1 MIVFGAKAKQLQ
13 QIAVVEIDGA
23 IGPRVKANEYAKL
36 LRSIEENNRIKAVVL
51 DIDSPGGSASGSNYL
66 YLSVQSL
73 ARKKPVIA
81 FIRGIGASGAYMLSC
96 PASRIITIPSS
107 IIGSIGV
114 ISMRP
119 MVYEALDKIGVSM
132 HVTKSERL
140 KDMGSMFREATPEEE
155 AKERELIDDLYDQF
169 LDIVAEG
176 RHMEK
181 AKVKELA
188 TGEIFTGRRSVEVG
202 LADELGDLERAI
214 DVAAEM
220 ANAPRKPVWMR
231 PHRGLREVLNTMVA
245 GSVASS
251 LIYEVTAQV
260 EERLASSRYNIQ
272 HRL

>member
-1 MIVFGAKAKQLQ
+1 
-13 QIAVVEIDGA
+13 
-23 IGPRVKANEYAKL
+23 
-36 LRSIEENNRIKAVVL
+36 
-51 DIDSPGGSASGSNYL
+51 
-66 YLSVQSL
+66 
-73 ARKKPVIA
+73 
-81 FIRGIGASGAYMLSC
+81 
-96 PASRIITIPSS
+96 
-107 IIGSIGV
+107 
-114 ISMRP
+114 

-251 LIYEVTAQV
+251 LIYEVAAQV

>member
-1 MIVFGAKAKQLQ
+1 MIVFGAQAKQLQ

-36 LRSIEENNRIKAVVL
+36 LRSIEDNNRIKAVVL

-81 FIRGIGASGAYMLSC
+81 FIRGLGASGAYMLSC
-96 PASRIITIPSS
+96 PASRIITIPSA

-132 HVTKSERL
+132 HVTKSDRL

-155 AKERELIDDLYDQF
+155 AKEKELIDDLYDQF

-181 AKVKELA
+181 DKVRELA
-188 TGEIFTGRRSVEVG
+188 TGEIYTGRRSVEVG
-202 LADELGDLERAI
+202 LADEIGDLDRAI

-231 PHRGLREVLNTMVA
+231 PHKGLRDVLSSMVA
-245 GSVASS
+245 GSMASS
-251 LIYEVTAQV
+251 LVYEVATQL
-260 EERLASSRYNIQ
+260 EERMASSRYNIQ

>member
-1 MIVFGAKAKQLQ
+1 MIVFGVKAKQLQ

-23 IGPRVKANEYAKL
+23 IGPKVKANEYAKL
-36 LRSIEENNRIKAVVL
+36 LRSIEQNDRVRAVVL

-73 ARKKPVIA
+73 ARKKPVVA
-81 FIRGIGASGAYMLSC
+81 FIRGVGASGAYMLSC
-96 PASRIITIPSS
+96 PASRVITIPSS

-119 MVYEALDKIGVSM
+119 MVYEALDKVGIQM
-132 HVTKSERL
+132 HVTKSDRL
-140 KDMGSMFREATPEEE
+140 KDMGSMFREPTPEEE
-155 AKERELIDDLYDQF
+155 AKEKALIDDLYDQF

-176 RHMEK
+176 RHMDK

-188 TGEIFTGRRSVEVG
+188 TGEIYTGKRSVEVG

-214 DVAAEM
+214 DVAAELG
-220 ANAPRKPVWMR
+220 NAPRKPVWVK
-231 PHRGLREVLNTMVA
+231 PHRGLRDLLSTMVA
-245 GSVASS
+245 GSFANAIVS
-251 LIYEVTAQV
+251 QV
-260 EERLASSRYNIQ
+260 EDRLASSRYDIQ

>member
-1 MIVFGAKAKQLQ
+1 MIVFGVKAKQLQ

-23 IGPRVKANEYAKL
+23 IGPKVKANEYAKL
-36 LRSIEENNRIKAVVL
+36 LRSIEQNDRVKAVVL

-73 ARKKPVIA
+73 ARKKPVVA
-81 FIRGIGASGAYMLSC
+81 FIRGVGASGAYMLSC

-119 MVYEALDKIGVSM
+119 MVYEALDKVGIQM
-132 HVTKSERL
+132 HITKSDRL
-140 KDMGSMFREATPEEE
+140 KDMGSMFREPTKEEE
-155 AKERELIDDLYDQF
+155 EKERALIDDLYDQF

-181 AKVKELA
+181 TKVRELA
-188 TGEIFTGRRSVEVG
+188 TGEIYTGKRSVEVG

-214 DVAAEM
+214 DVAAELG
-220 ANAPRKPVWMR
+220 NAPRKPVWVK
-231 PHRGLREVLNTMVA
+231 PHRGLRDVLSSMVA
-245 GSVASS
+245 GSFAAEIVS
-251 LIYEVTAQV
+251 QV
-260 EERLASSRYNIQ
+260 EDRLASARYDIQ
-272 HRL
+272 HRM

>member
-1 MIVFGAKAKQLQ
+1 MIVFGAQAKQLQ

-36 LRSIEENNRIKAVVL
+36 LRSIEDNNRIKAVVL

-81 FIRGIGASGAYMLSC
+81 FIRGLGASGAYMLSC
-96 PASRIITIPSS
+96 PASRIITIPSA

-132 HVTKSERL
+132 HVTKSDRL

-155 AKERELIDDLYDQF
+155 AR
-169 LDIVAEG
+169 
-176 RHMEK
+176 
-181 AKVKELA
+181 
-188 TGEIFTGRRSVEVG
+188 RRS
-202 LADELGDLERAI
+202 
-214 DVAAEM
+214 
-220 ANAPRKPVWMR
+220 
-231 PHRGLREVLNTMVA
+231 
-245 GSVASS
+245 
-251 LIYEVTAQV
+251 
-260 EERLASSRYNIQ
+260 
-272 HRL
+272 